1 MSSKINIL
9 NNSRRLFERYGY
21 QKTTL
26 SDIAKSMGKVK
37 SAIYYYFSGKEEIF
51 AQVVKDEAAVFL
63 KELIE
68 ATEKGVAPVEKLEL
82 YVEARIELMQKVA
95 TRYAFLKNEFFELMS
110 IIDKNRFE
118 ADQKEKEFV
127 TSILKNMNDNNEISN
142 PTFRAELLVNSIK
155 GLEVQMYVTDE
166 LIIKKEHLKPFRDF
180 IIYGIINK

>member
-1 MSSKINIL
+1 MSSKNNIL

-21 QKTTL
+21 QKTTI

-68 ATEKGVAPVEKLEL
+68 ATERGVTPIEKLEL

-95 TRYAFLKNEFFELMS
+95 TRYAFLKNEFFELMP

-127 TSILKNMNDNNEISN
+127 TTILKNMNDNNEISN
-142 PTFRAELLVNSIK
+142 PTFTAELLVNSIK